1 MKKFLIVLAL
11 YLTACIQIHAQGY
24 SPTYFSKTDFIEDL
38 QYLNQKVM
46 HMHPKLL
53 LPVESSR
60 WSVMID
66 SIEKNLTDSI
76 SYNDAYIKV
85 SNTLATLHDSHS
97 DFSFSYT
104 ERAKY
109 NEHGG
114 VTMPFTV
121 RVVKDK
127 LFINQ
132 YFGDN
137 RSDKFSGAEILA
149 INSISSGE
157 ILRKMRGLS
166 ASVSTYGI
174 ERYFGPY
181 FWMFWGA
188 QHEYRATFARNDSI
202 FSITTKGVT
211 SPDFFA
217 LKNKYYPEKAQKKY
231 ELTFLDPNST
241 AILKIKQFA
250 DDLAPFLRHAF
261 DTINYKNSK
270 ILIVD
275 VRDNPGGTSYNVDS
289 LLNYLI
295 TKPYTQ
301 YSSCVLRVS
310 NEVKTYYQEKKP
322 DVYKLIAQLPVD
334 TVYKFYDNVLISTP
348 VAQRVFFG
356 GNIFVLINHNT
367 FSAAATFAGVIKDY
381 KLGKIIG
388 QPSGGTIRYYGDYL
402 KFKLPRMGVEFVVS
416 PKVFVQHGGDVPDQ
430 GVIPDILLKDED
442 CKIEEIVMKYC
453 NSPAN

>member
-1 MKKFLIVLAL
+1 MKKYLIAIFFILIVGFQ
-11 YLTACIQIHAQGY
+11 IQAQEY
-24 SPTYFSKTDFIEDL
+24 SPTYFSKADFKEDIQFL
-38 QYLNQKVM
+38 SQKVM

-53 LPVESSR
+53 LPAESSR

-66 SIEKNLTDSI
+66 SIERNLTDSI

-85 SNTLATLHDSHS
+85 SNSLATLHDSHS

-109 NEHGG
+109 NANGG

-121 RVVKDK
+121 RVINDR

-132 YFGDN
+132 YFGDS
-137 RSDKFSGAEILA
+137 RTDKIPGAEIFA

-166 ASVSTYGI
+166 ASVSASGI
-174 ERYFGPY
+174 ERYFGSY

-188 QHEYRATFARNDSI
+188 KREYRVSLTRNDSI

-211 SPDFFA
+211 SPDFFV
-217 LKNKYYPEKAQKKY
+217 LKNKYYPEKVQKKY
-231 ELTFLDPNST
+231 ELTFLDSNST

-270 ILIVD
+270 TLIVD

-295 TKPYTQ
+295 NKPYTQ
-301 YSSCVLRVS
+301 YSSCALRVS

-322 DVYKLIAQLPVD
+322 DIYKLIAKLPID
-334 TVYKFYDNVLISTP
+334 TIYKFCDNELISTP
-348 VAQRVFFG
+348 VTPPAFFE

-367 FSAAATFAGVIKDY
+367 FSAAATFAGVIKFY

-388 QPSGGTIRYYGDYL
+388 QPTGETIHYYANYI
-402 KFKLPRMGVEFVVS
+402 KFRLPHLGEEFTVS
-416 PKVFVQHGGDVPDQ
+416 PGEFVQHGGDMPDQ
-430 GVIPDILLKDED
+430 GVIPDILIED
-442 CKIEEIVMKYC
+442 GDYKAEEIVERILD
-453 NSPAN
+453 